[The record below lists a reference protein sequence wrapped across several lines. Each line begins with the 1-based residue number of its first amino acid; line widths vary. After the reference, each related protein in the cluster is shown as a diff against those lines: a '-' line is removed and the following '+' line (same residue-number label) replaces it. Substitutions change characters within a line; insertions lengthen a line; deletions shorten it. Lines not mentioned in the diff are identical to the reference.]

1 MSYRNPQIIVDRS
14 AEVYA
19 KLPGMVGQQFAQGIG
34 NYLEFEAKSAEA
46 QRKKDQAYLTE
57 FNKQEEKF
65 WNRLQKGLDTKK
77 IDDINFIEQVKG
89 LVATKLEGDGEDI
102 GIIKKKTALSMGS
115 VSGDI
120 ARQYRKDIKD
130 YEAWEAR
137 TINNIGAYEV
147 QAEKYSKLNAST
159 YGKTHDFAGV
169 GNDKF
174 MNMVA
179 VSSFNDKEVSG
190 VEVNRVLTDDEIII
204 NGKIKKNS
212 SEYRNYVAQGIIEE
226 DGDGFKEKDGFVTFE
241 WRRNANDPLSDL
253 IIDLMPPFDYVKAS
267 EDAGIQDSKGNVD
280 KSLYDI
286 KTDREVTT
294 EPFGENK
301 VQDVTKIYIN
311 EDALRTNKVF
321 VDEAKAYA
329 AGFAA
334 SSYDQKLN
342 YASRLGFT
350 GAALDKF
357 MTDSDLQQSQVMRK
371 VIQNNI
377 QRLTGA
383 NRLFKDE
390 DTGRM
395 YIKEY
400 GTPYK
405 KPTEKEVKDK
415 EKEPTTSELK
425 LEAFNE
431 FMTQKGGKEEFYKS
445 FVTGPGA
452 NVADTLNK
460 QLDDLAIPN
469 QVVQVQDEA
478 GNPVQDLIEID
489 VSGREGK
496 IEIDISNPEMALAK
510 LQYAISGDYSHVREL
525 QKQN

>member
-102 GIIKKKTALSMGS
+102 GIIKKKTAISMGS

-169 GNDKF
+169 GNNKF

-405 KPTEKEVKDK
+405 KPTEKEVKDEAASTDISYIEDIK
-415 EKEPTTSELK
+415 IPIQEGPA
-425 LEAFNE
+425 LES
-431 FMTQKGGKEEFYKS
+431 GKRPVDLIALEND
-445 FVTGPGA
+445 V
-452 NVADTLNK
+452 LNK
-460 QLDDLAIPN
+460 QGF
-469 QVVQVQDEA
+469 QVVKAEAVGGVDKIVITKSIAGTDNKAVITEDMTPQDIKR
-478 GNPVQDLIEID
+478 QIEL
-489 VSGREGK
+489 VETGKLPAEKEGEEDFSLYK
-496 IEIDISNPEMALAK
+496 INE
-510 LQYAISGDYSHVREL
+510 
-525 QKQN
+525 